1 MQKIIIIGP
10 AHPLRGG
17 LASFNERMAVEF
29 QHANYSVEIY
39 SFSLQYPS
47 LLFPGKSQFSSEP
60 APKNLLIHAVINSI
74 NPINWI
80 KIGKEICKKNPDLV
94 IFRYWIPFMAPC
106 FGIISKMIRKN
117 NHTKIICIADNILP
131 HEKRIGDYQLTSF
144 FVKNIDGFITM
155 SDKVTNDLLQFTNK
169 KPLKQAIHPL
179 YDNFGEKIDK
189 HISRNK
195 LQLDIDKNILLFFGF
210 IREYKGLDLL
220 IQAMSDDRIKNK
232 NYFLVVAG
240 EFYQKKEP
248 YLDLIHQTGL
258 ENQIKII
265 EDFIPDSMVK
275 YYCCAADVIV
285 QPYKRATQSG
295 VTPLAYHFEKPMIV
309 TNVGGLPSMVKNGE
323 TGLIAEPNPT
333 SIADQIVKY
342 FEKGESFFIPQLI
355 KEKERFSWLNFT
367 KTIIEV
373 SNDIQK

>member
-29 QHANYSVEIY
+29 QHSNYEVEIY

-47 LLFPGKSQFSSEP
+47 FLFPGKSQFSSEP
-60 APKNLLIHAVINSI
+60 APKNILIHTIINSI
-74 NPINWI
+74 NPINWFRIGNHI
-80 KIGKEICKKNPDLV
+80 KEKKPAIV

-106 FGIISKMIRKN
+106 FGVISKLISKN
-117 NHTKIICIADNILP
+117 KYTKILCIADNILP
-131 HEKRIGDYQLTSF
+131 HEKRIGDNILTSF
-144 FVKNIDGFITM
+144 FIKHIDGFITM
-155 SDKVTNDLLQFTNK
+155 SDKVTSDLLKFSK
-169 KPLKQAIHPL
+169 IKPFKQALHPL
-179 YDNFGEKIDK
+179 YDNFGEIIDK
-189 HISRNK
+189 QIARSK
-195 LQLDIDKNILLFFGF
+195 LQLDPKKNIILFFGF

-220 IQAMSDDRIKNK
+220 IQAMSDERILHK
-232 NYFLVVAG
+232 NYYLIVAG
-240 EFYQKKEP
+240 EFYQNKEP
-248 YLDLIHQTGL
+248 YLDLIQQLRL
-258 ENQIKII
+258 ENQITLI

-309 TNVGGLPSMVKNGE
+309 TNVGGLPSMVIDGK

-333 SIADQIVKY
+333 SIADKIVMY
-342 FEKGESFFIPQLI
+342 FEKGEAGFIPQLLL
-355 KEKERFSWLNFT
+355 EKERFGWLNFT
-367 KTIIEV
+367 KKIIEV
-373 SNDIQK
+373 ANDIQK